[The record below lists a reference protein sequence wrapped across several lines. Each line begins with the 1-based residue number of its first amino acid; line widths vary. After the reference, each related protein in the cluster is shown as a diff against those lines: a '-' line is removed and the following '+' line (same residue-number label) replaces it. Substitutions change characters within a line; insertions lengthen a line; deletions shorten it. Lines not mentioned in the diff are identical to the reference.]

1 MPLVEIIKS
10 NKCDQ
15 NFLNFAM
22 NFTSR
27 IKKLPLP
34 VQSSPGF
41 LVNAVLMPYLQSA
54 MRTVDNGISP
64 EDIDYAMKSWGMP
77 MGPLELVDTVGLDI
91 CLAVGETI
99 TQSEPTPICLEE
111 LTRKRHFGKK
121 TNQGF
126 YKWEKGRK
134 VSKTKLN

>member
-1 MPLVEIIKS
+1 
-10 NKCDQ
+10 
-15 NFLNFAM
+15 M

-34 VQSSPGF
+34 VKSSPGF

-91 CLAVGETI
+91 CMLLVRP
-99 TQSEPTPICLEE
+99 SRSL
-111 LTRKRHFGKK
+111 
-121 TNQGF
+121 NQHQ
-126 YKWEKGRK
+126 Y
-134 VSKTKLN
+134 V

>member
-34 VQSSPGF
+34 VKSSPGF

-64 EDIDYAMKSWGMP
+64 EDIDYAMKLWGMP
-77 MGPLELVDTVGLDI
+77 MGPLE
-91 CLAVGETI
+91 
-99 TQSEPTPICLEE
+99 
-111 LTRKRHFGKK
+111 R
-121 TNQGF
+121 
-126 YKWEKGRK
+126 
-134 VSKTKLN
+134 